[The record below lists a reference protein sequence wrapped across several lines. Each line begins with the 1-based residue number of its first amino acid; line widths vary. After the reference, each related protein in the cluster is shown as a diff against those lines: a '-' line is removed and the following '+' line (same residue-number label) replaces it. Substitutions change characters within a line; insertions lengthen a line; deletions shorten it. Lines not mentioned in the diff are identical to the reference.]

1 MRIRWAT
8 VPVTV
13 GATLALT
20 AAAAFGATI
29 MVDQDSLASPGNCA
43 GSGPAYPTIQGG
55 VNAASPGD
63 TVEVCGAPA
72 PYAGAT
78 VNTPDVHLLGVN
90 DPVVSAPGATAI
102 TLNGNNDSISK
113 FRITNSA
120 TGITTSPLAS
130 GYLISRNTIF
140 NNSIGIFLGSSGATP
155 TLVTR
160 NTIANNNVPGAASGT
175 GIYSDV
181 ALNNAVISFNRFDNN
196 DNEQINITPSSGAS
210 DSGLTIQHNT
220 FTNGGNTDV
229 AFCPGCS
236 SGVNNSTISNNKMTG
251 EFNGNGSEIFIGG
264 TSTNDTLQN
273 NKITNS
279 NFNGIAIRD
288 TAQGISIVSNRITHP
303 FNNGIDVS
311 STKPGAVTVTSNRV
325 ANAGNIGIN
334 MQAGTNQ
341 NRLTSNHAT
350 GSAGPFNCQD
360 QNGLGTTNVW
370 TSDTAAPSFPPGI
383 CH

>member
-29 MVDQDSLASPGNCA
+29 MVDQDGAASPGNCA
-43 GSGPAYPTIQGG
+43 GSGPAFTTIQAG

-63 TVEVCGAPA
+63 TVEVCGAAA

-90 DPVVSAPGATAI
+90 DPVVADPGNTAI

-160 NTIANNNVPGAASGT
+160 NTIANNNAPGAASGT

-181 ALNNAVISFNRFDNN
+181 PLHNATINFNTFDNN
-196 DNEQINITPSSGAS
+196 DNEQINITPTGPS
-210 DSGLTIQHNT
+210 DTGITIQHNT
-220 FTNGGNTDV
+220 FTGGNNSDI
-229 AFCPGCS
+229 AFCPGCA
-236 SGVNNSTISNNKMTG
+236 SGVNDSTISNNKITDPHDPAG
-251 EFNGNGSEIFIGG
+251 GSSIFIGG
-264 TSTNDTLQN
+264 TSSNDTLQRN
-273 NKITNS
+273 QITSS
-279 NFNGIAIRD
+279 NFNAIAIRD
-288 TAQGISIVSNRITHP
+288 TAQGINIVSNRITAP
-303 FNNGIDVS
+303 LNNGIDVS
-311 STKPGAVTVTSNRV
+311 STASGAINATSNRITNA
-325 ANAGNIGIN
+325 ANVGIN
-334 MQAGTNQ
+334 LAGGTTG
-341 NRLTSNHAT
+341 NRLTSNHAK
-350 GSAGPFNCQD
+350 GSGSGFNCVD
-360 QNGLGTTNVW
+360 GSSPLANTWVN
-370 TSDTAAPSFPPGI
+370 DHFAPSLPPGI
-383 CH
+383 CQ